1 MKLKKIASL
10 MLAGIM
16 AVSMLAGCKSDSA
29 NGNNNDDNT
38 VVVPSTSAVVTALN
52 NGQSA
57 DNDVKVAFSSN
68 ASFDAALKKA
78 VENAGNYDDGTDVL
92 TELLN
97 LLGEKNDTLFDGN
110 SSNSAMKDGMA
121 VTVFDVVPLGSS
133 SFWTEEDA
141 VNYMA
146 REMNDIVA
154 ELAKSNKKDG
164 AAIDSIYYDYS
175 YTGNAGMVAVEQE
188 GGSTI
193 YYFGFSITQTA
204 AEKTVEAK

>member
-78 VENAGNYDDGTDVL
+78 VENAGNYDDGDDVL

-97 LLGEKNDTLFDGN
+97 LLGEKNEPLFDEN
-110 SSNSAMKDGMA
+110 SNNNAMKDGMA
-121 VTVFDVVPLGSS
+121 VVDASGAKREIS
-133 SFWTEEDA
+133 TELLENVEPGDYVMVHAGIAIAKIQEDEEEEA
-141 VNYMA
+141 
-146 REMNDIVA
+146 D
-154 ELAKSNKKDG
+154 ELL
-164 AAIDSIYYDYS
+164 
-175 YTGNAGMVAVEQE
+175 EE
-188 GGSTI
+188 LL
-193 YYFGFSITQTA
+193 
-204 AEKTVEAK
+204 